1 HSVRGAVLRELDRGG
16 QVYYVHNR
24 VQSIYYVAEKLKRLV
39 PEAEIAVGH
48 GQLEERQLERVML
61 DFFSGKDDVLVC
73 TTIIESGL
81 DVPNANTLIIE
92 DATQY
97 GLAQLYQLRGRVGR
111 SAQRA
116 YAYLFYKADHRM
128 TVEAQERLQAIQEAT
143 ELGAGFRIAMR
154 DLEIRG
160 AGNLLGAEQS
170 GYIAAVGFDLY
181 SRLLEQAV
189 KTMKAQ
195 LVASNY
201 RLPTTEDER
210 RKTKDESDTLA
221 VTDGETAVER
231 PSSIVHRPS
240 SKRQPPV

>member
-1 HSVRGAVLRELDRGG
+1 M
-16 QVYYVHNR
+16 HNR
-24 VQSIYYVAEKLKRLV
+24 VQSIDHVADQLRQLV
-39 PEAEIAVGH
+39 PEAEIAIGH
-48 GQLEERQLERVML
+48 GQMEEHQLEQVML

-81 DVPNANTLIIE
+81 DIPNANTIIID
-92 DATQY
+92 DATNF

-116 YAYLFYKADHRM
+116 YAYLFYKGDHRM
-128 TVEAQERLQAIQEAT
+128 TAEAQERLQAIQEAT

-170 GYIAAVGFDLY
+170 GHIAAVGFDLY

-201 RLPTTEDER
+201 RLDDR
-210 RKTKDESDTLA
+210 RGDGATGDGAIESDGAT
-221 VTDGETAVER
+221 GR
-231 PSSIVHRPS
+231 R
-240 SKRQPPV
+240 